1 MRPGGSWLYVW
12 LDVETREI
20 AYVGATGFDPE
31 LRAYLHVTSE
41 DPQLGWVRAT
51 VPQYDERT
59 LDVLAFEL
67 PDGVDQA
74 AANQVLITCLADVG
88 EYTGVSGAASD
99 LRNAIGPVLQALDN
113 HRGMASQESAAS

>member
-1 MRPGGSWLYVW
+1 M
-12 LDVETREI
+12 
-20 AYVGATGFDPE
+20 
-31 LRAYLHVTSE
+31 
-41 DPQLGWVRAT
+41 
-51 VPQYDERT
+51 PQYDERT